1 MGSNSGNVHVVLVP
15 FSPIGHC
22 MPFLYLASR
31 LAQLGVKVTFLC
43 LEGLKSQLHNSLS
56 FKPHARVILHKNID
70 IVTVKD
76 GFSTRAGLGA
86 ADVIR
91 EESRPA
97 LVSVFSDCLSSL
109 MSSAASLAPCCIIS
123 DMMLGFTHDVAAKF
137 NIPRYVLHT
146 QSAANLS
153 LMLQV
158 PTLLADGILPLTTT
172 SQDVFVQIPGLKVRL
187 RTSELPTDLDPNAL
201 IPKLLKLD
209 SYGNFLYMSRRAAEA
224 PIVLV
229 NTFRELEADV
239 LAALDETGQA
249 PKVIPVGPLLS
260 PLVFSSQE
268 GATVDEDGS
277 LEELDD
283 SIVQFL
289 DRQPCRSVM
298 YVAFGTFGVTVHENC
313 IEDIALGLEA
323 SGQPF
328 LWSAGDLISRRQDQS
343 TITPCLPPGFLERT
357 KDRGMVVTTWA
368 PQLGILNHPS
378 TGAFLSHCG
387 WNSILESIS
396 AGLPVIALPG
406 RADQKMNCR
415 FLVDVAKVAVEL
427 KVDEK
432 GRPTSSS
439 EVERVVRLVMQQDE
453 GRTLKANV
461 QALKRSNESSAA
473 SIHELTKFI
482 SAAASHVQQHR
493 DNINNNNRARHPVI

>member
-15 FSPIGHC
+15 FSAIGHC

-31 LAQLGVKVTFLC
+31 LAQVGVKVTFLC
-43 LEGLKSQLHNSLS
+43 LEGLRSQLQTSPS
-56 FKPHARVILHKNID
+56 FKPHAGVILHKNID

-97 LVSVFSDCLSSL
+97 LVSVFCDCLSSL
-109 MSSAASLAPCCIIS
+109 MSSGASLAPCCIIS

-158 PTLLADGILPLTTT
+158 PKLLADSILPLTTT

-187 RTSELPTDLDPNAL
+187 RASELPTDLDPNAL
-201 IPKLLKLD
+201 IPKLLKID

-224 PIVLV
+224 PIVLD

-239 LAALDETGQA
+239 LAALDETGQ
-249 PKVIPVGPLLS
+249 PMI
-260 PLVFSSQE
+260 
-268 GATVDEDGS
+268 
-277 LEELDD
+277 
-283 SIVQFL
+283 
-289 DRQPCRSVM
+289 
-298 YVAFGTFGVTVHENC
+298 YVALGTIGLTGYENC
-313 IEDIALGLEA
+313 IEDFALGLEA

-328 LWSAGDLISRRQDQS
+328 LWIAGDLISRRQDQP
-343 TITPCLPPGFLERT
+343 TITQCLPPGFLERT

-368 PQLGILNHPS
+368 PQLRILNHPS

-396 AGLPVIALPG
+396 AGLPIIALPG
-406 RADQKMNCR
+406 RAEQKMNCR
-415 FLVDVAKVAVEL
+415 FLVDVAQVAVEL

-439 EVERVVRLVMQQDE
+439 EVERKVRLVMQQDE

-461 QALKRSNESSAA
+461 QALKRSEESSAA
-473 SIHELTKFI
+473 SIHELIKFI
-482 SAAASHVQQHR
+482 SAAESHVQQHR
-493 DNINNNNRARHPVI
+493 DNNINNNNNNNRAWHPVN